1 MAGAGSG
8 VVSGFVSSSATS
20 IAAYESTGD
29 PEQVSSMRKNVWLRK
44 SNVSNEIRGL
54 RP

>member
-8 VVSGFVSSSATS
+8 IVSGFVSSPVTS
-20 IAAYESTGD
+20 VGSYESTGD
-29 PEQVSSMRKNVWLRK
+29 TEQVSSMRKNVWLRK
-44 SNVSNEIRGL
+44 SNVSNENRGL